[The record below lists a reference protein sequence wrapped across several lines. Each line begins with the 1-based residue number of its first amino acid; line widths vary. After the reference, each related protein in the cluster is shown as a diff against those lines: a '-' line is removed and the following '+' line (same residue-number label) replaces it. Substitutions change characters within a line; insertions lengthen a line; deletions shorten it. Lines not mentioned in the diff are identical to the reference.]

1 MDGKRVNSAQLSRR
15 RFLRFLYGV
24 AGTVL
29 GGGAIFNIYRAV
41 KQRIV
46 RTPSSLKPRY
56 VPFSPQK
63 VATTSSLVAVGDY
76 QIFPFINRSGVVIRV
91 PQPING
97 GLSVKGKH
105 FIAYDQKCTHQGC
118 TVAYHKTHGSSAES
132 LLPSGPLL
140 ICPCHGSVFSAY
152 EAGESVA
159 GPARKPLA
167 RIELA
172 EKNGALHATAIELI

>member
-1 MDGKRVNSAQLSRR
+1 MDSKRVSSAHLSRR
-15 RFLRFLYGV
+15 RFLRFLYGI

-41 KQRIV
+41 KQMVV

-56 VPFSPQK
+56 VRFSSIK
-63 VATTSSLVAVGDY
+63 VAMMSSFLAVGDY
-76 QIFPFINRSGVVIRV
+76 RIFPFINRSGVVIRV

-97 GLSVKGKH
+97 GLTVKGKH

-118 TVAYHKTHGSSAES
+118 TVAYHKTQASSAANP
-132 LLPSGPLL
+132 LPSGPLL
-140 ICPCHGSVFSAY
+140 VCPCHGSVFSAY

-172 EKNGALHATAIELI
+172 ENNGALNAIAIELN